1 MTRIFQL
8 FAVSG
13 FALGLTAQLAL
24 AHKAGPD
31 PRHTGAPGDDP
42 QACATSGCH
51 TGTALNA
58 GGGSVAVTFPNGNVY
73 TPGQQQTLTVTVAD
87 PKLKFSG
94 FQMSAR
100 LATDPANGQAGDFTA
115 QAAQLVLC
123 DDGSSK
129 GSKGCAAN
137 VSIQFVEHSVPSTT
151 GTWQVSWTPP
161 ASNVGDVFLYVAGN
175 SNTQMS
181 VPDGS
186 HIYTARYTLSP
197 APGSGSK
204 PSVSQAGIVSASAF
218 NPKAGVTSGTWLE
231 IFGSNISP
239 ATRGWSGPDFN
250 GSTAPT
256 ELNGVKVSVNGKDAF
271 VDFVSS
277 GQVNVQVPDDAATGP
292 VQIVVSNPD
301 GQSDAVTVTKSALAP
316 ALLAPGAWN
325 VGGKQYVVAQL
336 SDGSFVGKTN
346 LIAGLKFRP
355 AKAGEIV
362 TIYGIGFGP
371 VNPGTP
377 AGTVAS
383 GTTAL
388 QNKATFLFGQTA
400 GDLACTGCYAGL
412 APGAV
417 GLYQFNVKIPN
428 GPSGDVALTV
438 DAGGVST
445 KQTLFIT
452 LQ

>member
-1 MTRIFQL
+1 MTRFFQL
-8 FAVSG
+8 FAVG
-13 FALGLTAQLAL
+13 GLAFCLTAQLAL

-151 GTWQVSWTPP
+151 GIWQVTWTGP
-161 ASNVGDVFLYVAGN
+161 ATNVGDVIIYVAGN

-181 VPDGS
+181 TPDGS
-186 HIYTARYTLSP
+186 HIYTAKFTLS
-197 APGSGSK
+197 AGGGVK

-218 NPKAGVTSGTWLE
+218 NPKAGVASGTWLE

-239 ATRGWSGPDFN
+239 STRGWGGADFV
-250 GSTAPT
+250 GSQAPT
-256 ELNGVKVSVNGKDAF
+256 SLDGVKVSVNGKNAY
-271 VDFVSS
+271 VDFISPS
-277 GQVNVQVPDDAATGP
+277 QVNVQVPDDAAIGP
-292 VQIVVSNPD
+292 VQIIVTNRD
-301 GQSDAVTVTKSALAP
+301 GSSDPVTVDKAALAP
-316 ALLAPGAWN
+316 ALLAPGAWD

-336 SDGSFVGKTN
+336 SDGSFVAKTN